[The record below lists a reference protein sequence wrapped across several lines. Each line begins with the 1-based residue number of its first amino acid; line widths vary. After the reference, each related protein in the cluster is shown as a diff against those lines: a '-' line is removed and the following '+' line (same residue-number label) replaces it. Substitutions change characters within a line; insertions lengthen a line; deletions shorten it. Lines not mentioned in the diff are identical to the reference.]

1 MWVNSPTNIREW
13 DITLSPFTS
22 VFNRTITMPTSI
34 APGLGAIDDT
44 TLIAVRNDLIP
55 RKVVTIDITT
65 TTGVFTD
72 KFDMILGRNV
82 SGDILLTTT
91 NKVLITNS
99 VGFDRYITQHDY
111 TTGAVEF
118 DILISPTINDPYG
131 IFIDSGNIYI
141 IDGITGTVYLINNTA
156 PYNLTPVGFTA
167 SNTNGASQIP
177 SCLNA
182 NFS

>member
-1 MWVNSPTNIREW
+1 
-13 DITLSPFTS
+13 
-22 VFNRTITMPTSI
+22 MPNPI

-65 TTGVFTD
+65 STGVFTN
-72 KFDMILGRNV
+72 KFDMILGRYV

-99 VGFDRYITQHDY
+99 VGGSFDRYITQHDY

-131 IFIDSGNIYI
+131 VFIDSGNIYI
-141 IDGITGTVYLINNTA
+141 IDGISGTVYLINNVS
-156 PYNLTPVGFTA
+156 PFNLTPVGFVQP
-167 SNTNGASQIP
+167 NTNGASQVP

-182 NFS
+182 NFV